1 MQKLAWAIALFVFL
15 LFFGLYSFRLGI
27 RPALMHDDYEYTYPS
42 FSLAERGD
50 FGSPLLGPGLNIERR
65 TYNLTV
71 YYYATVH
78 AALIRLY
85 GDGPESIPLAN
96 TLHFALLAAAGA
108 FFLVRRQAYLGLFVF
123 LYALVTDERMV
134 DAARHGRPEMTA
146 GFGLTMGVLALWLWR
161 GEGRHR
167 PLVLFG
173 TGMAL
178 TAGMLSHTSVV
189 FFALALALVFAAP
202 LARDAGPRGIGAGL
216 LPFLAIPLLYGYF
229 IWTDSLA
236 NLRGQLAPAQGDV
249 VLGRILL
256 VLLQGDWSARG
267 SLASG
272 FVATHAGSLF
282 VWLAVAVCLAL
293 PVVSSHRLAR
303 GARFFAGV
311 YGLLFLTHFLC
322 LKHFVLSYRAIYQA
336 TLYLALAL
344 LAEVVAARVGERF
357 EQAWTSA
364 LRVAGAVVLVVL
376 IAATAVRFR
385 EGLRGQPLP
394 YARLQGVLTYA
405 LRESGARAGD
415 HVFVPSPF
423 GFHLRRSFDVTA
435 HPATKYFRGRWS
447 PAFRDGLQRIWGRET
462 LARAKPPSLC
472 YGMELAFL
480 RPAWVVSWDADY
492 SSLQPFYRFLRQFP
506 DLPGMQVE
514 RGRTAELPE
523 PYGGSVRVYRLTLSE
538 EIGALDRTLHADQ
551 APCP

>member
-1 MQKLAWAIALFVFL
+1 MQKLAWTIALAVFL
-15 LFFGLYSFRLGI
+15 LFFGLYSFRLGVQ
-27 RPALMHDDYEYTYPS
+27 PALMHDDYEYTYPS

-85 GDGPESIPLAN
+85 GDGPESVPLAN

-123 LYALVTDERMV
+123 LYALVADERMV

-146 GFGLTMGVLALWLWR
+146 AFGLTMGVLALWLWR

-173 TGMAL
+173 MSVAL
-178 TAGMLSHTSVV
+178 SAGMLSHTSVV
-189 FFALALALVFAAP
+189 FFALALAFVSAAP
-202 LARDAGPRGIGAGL
+202 VARDAGPRGIGAGL
-216 LPFLAIPLLYGYF
+216 LPFLAIALLYGYF

-236 NLRGQLAPAQGDV
+236 NLQGQLAPAQGDV

-267 SLASG
+267 SLASEFIG
-272 FVATHAGSLF
+272 THAGSLF

-322 LKHFVLSYRAIYQA
+322 LKHFVLSYRVIYQA
-336 TLYLALAL
+336 TLYLALAH
-344 LAEVVAARVGERF
+344 LAEVLAARAGNRF
-357 EQAWTSA
+357 GQAWTTS
-364 LRVAGAVVLVVL
+364 LRVAGAIVLAVL
-376 IAATAVRFR
+376 IAVTALRFR
-385 EGLRGQPLP
+385 ELLHGEPLP
-394 YARLQGVLTYA
+394 YARLQGALTYA
-405 LRESGARAGD
+405 LRESGARPGD
-415 HVFVPSPF
+415 RVFVPSPF
-423 GFHLRRSFDVTA
+423 GFHLRRSFDVIA
-435 HPATKYFRGRWS
+435 HPAPKYFMGRWS
-447 PAFRDGLQRIWGRET
+447 PTFRDGLRRIWGTET
-462 LARAKPPSLC
+462 LARVNPQSLC
-472 YGMELAFL
+472 YATGLAFI
-480 RPAWVVSWDADY
+480 RPVWIVSWNADY
-492 SSLQPFYRFLRQFP
+492 STMQPFYRFLRQFP
-506 DLPGMQVE
+506 DIPGMQLE
-514 RGRTAELPE
+514 RRRKVDLPP
-523 PYGGSVRVYRLTLSE
+523 PYWGSAVVYRLTLSE
-538 EIGALDRTLHADQ
+538 EVGALDRRLQ
-551 APCP
+551 AAQVPCP